1 MSTKVIAIEDSG
13 EDDSSSTSKVRKK
26 RKKKKKKKSL
36 TSSCSQDESS
46 MSESV
51 DPALL
56 NRGFDDSN
64 EDEVGVRRLD
74 DDTQESED
82 WAERDLRELRTT
94 VSSGAAE
101 RRAERRFLFFFFFF
115 FFFFSPSLF

>member
-1 MSTKVIAIEDSG
+1 
-13 EDDSSSTSKVRKK
+13 
-26 RKKKKKKKSL
+26 
-36 TSSCSQDESS
+36 

-101 RRAERRFLFFFFFF
+101 RRAERRCLLLFAFPFLFFPF
-115 FFFFSPSLF
+115 FFFFSSELSTASTLLRGVSLVLPFFPLAVAK